1 MKNQIRP
8 VFIGV
13 LLGIFSIIFGI
24 FWAMYLATQHESIHR
39 TLSMSA
45 RSSIEGKFV
54 VSPKG
59 NHADHAA
66 GGHVQGGHDAVAG
79 KMMNAEG
86 DANTA
91 HPAHSEDEMEEAH
104 ERLTRGHLHAMGLGL
119 LTISVSVLLSFLSAS
134 QKMKT
139 LAATCLG
146 TGGFFYPFSWII
158 MGYRTPAL
166 GAQNAAE
173 SVVPIAGLSAI
184 LVLAGVFLTLFF
196 LVRDF
201 VKGRP

>member
-8 VFIGV
+8 VFVGV
-13 LLGIFSIIFGI
+13 LLGIFSVIFGI
-24 FWAMYLATQHESIHR
+24 FWAMYLATQHEAIHR
-39 TLSMSA
+39 TLALNTRSA
-45 RSSIEGKFV
+45 IEEKFV
-54 VSPKG
+54 VTPG
-59 NHADHAA
+59 GGHADHAA
-66 GGHVQGGHDAVAG
+66 HVHGGHNAAPDKAVSNEGG
-79 KMMNAEG
+79 
-86 DANTA
+86 ANSM
-91 HPAHSEDEMEEAH
+91 HSAHSDDEMEEAH
-104 ERLTRGHLHAMGLGL
+104 ERLTRGHLHAMGLGI

-134 QKMKT
+134 QRMKT

-158 MGYRTPAL
+158 MGYRTTAL
-166 GAQNAAE
+166 GVEAAAE

-201 VKGRP
+201 VKGRL